1 VFDDQ
6 RHSVSKDSVSQGR
19 GLRLR
24 LGKRCAPVLTIAAIA
39 IVAPLTAQEVTVR
52 RGDTLSGISRDT
64 GVPIARIVAYNGIH
78 NPNLIYEGQ
87 VVRIPPQEGE
97 IEHTVV
103 PGDTL
108 GAIARRYGSS
118 IDAIVARNAIADPD
132 RIVAGRSLIVPPAGS
147 APSAPAPTTAAPVTT
162 AAPASTPAPT
172 TAPTTAPA
180 TTAAPAPTTAAP
192 TTAAPT
198 TAAPTTVAPTTAAP
212 ATTTAPAPAPGAPAP
227 GVVVSTIWLIQQGD
241 TVTSIAAKVGVTP
254 QRLADANSIAVTTP
268 LVPGRYL
275 FVPQR

>member
-19 GLRLR
+19 GFRLR

-87 VVRIPPQEGE
+87 VVRIPPREGE

-118 IDAIVARNAIADPD
+118 IDAIVARNVIADPD

-147 APSAPAPTTAAPVTT
+147 APPAPAPTIAAPVTT
-162 AAPASTPAPT
+162 AAPASAP
-172 TAPTTAPA
+172 APTTAPA

-198 TAAPTTVAPTTAAP
+198 TAAPTTAAPTTAAP
-212 ATTTAPAPAPGAPAP
+212 ATTTAPAPGAPAP

-254 QRLADANSIAVTTP
+254 QRLADANGIAVTTP